1 MLEAASCW
9 CLVVVAVG
17 LLLLLRI
24 IHTVDSAADAMLSML
39 TIHGWSAHDIYI

>member
-1 MLEAASCW
+1 MLQAASCW

-17 LLLLLRI
+17 LLLLLL

>member
-1 MLEAASCW
+1 MLQAASCW

-17 LLLLLRI
+17 LLLLLLI
-24 IHTVDSAADAMLSML
+24 YTVDSAADAMLSML